1 MSSSKTIFRASLLAL
16 MFGATA
22 LAQPSLAQPPL
33 AQAALA
39 QDTIEVQSLDALDPL
54 EIGLPDAGLRENL
67 WDGTT
72 AEMARLVLQ
81 ALPDAQGPGYASPT
95 QAALARA
102 VLATGGYPPAGAR
115 GRFDLAVLR
124 TDRLLAAAGAFDAFD
139 LLERT
144 PNINRSSDMSYW
156 HAELAFA
163 LGDEAV
169 ACRAANSLLVDRDRP
184 HWLRIRAF
192 CLALN
197 GQGAAAELTAELA
210 RSSSADA
217 GFDALLFGITLESGV
232 NGDMPAL
239 DSGLKLAMARRLDDL
254 GDVEIVVSPAAP
266 GWMLR
271 LADQMTAAFLMTSQ
285 DPVSDLTRAAGLS
298 GNERIIVLESVLG
311 QGMDREAAAAALA
324 MLLGDAR
331 ASGHFYAAA
340 LRYGREVQLLP
351 MTADTLAHGFDFA
364 MAALIA
370 DDLRVAR
377 RWREGLVDGPERA
390 ILTTDEFPLKPLG
403 SPELFG
409 SDDIVDAVAVVDTN
423 WQAPSARDMM
433 HLDLSLAI
441 MDDRLTGGAFEA
453 VLAAYMESHGDASLP
468 DVMAL
473 TRLGARPPA
482 GLRQRLF
489 AAEAGISSALSLTM
503 EAAMNDRAQAET
515 GLLALAVLASTEEAG
530 VSADDMARIA
540 SALDAV
546 GLRPAALGLVLE
558 RVAQRAR

>member
-1 MSSSKTIFRASLLAL
+1 VSSSKTIFRASLLAL
-16 MFGATA
+16 TVGA
-22 LAQPSLAQPPL
+22 
-33 AQAALA
+33 AALIQPAMA
-39 QDTIEVQSLDALDPL
+39 QDAIEVQSLDALDPM

-67 WDGTT
+67 WDGTH
-72 AEMARLVLQ
+72 ADMARLVMQ
-81 ALPDAQGPGYASPT
+81 ALPDANSAGYESPT

-102 VLATGGYPPAGAR
+102 VLATGGYPPSGAR
-115 GRFDLAVLR
+115 GRFDLAALR

-144 PNINRSSDMSYW
+144 PNLNRSSDMSYW

-163 LGDEAV
+163 LGDNSI
-169 ACRAANSLLVDRDRP
+169 ACRVADALLTDRDQP
-184 HWLRIRAF
+184 HWLRTRAF

-210 RSSSADA
+210 RSSEADA

-232 NGDMPAL
+232 DGEMPAL
-239 DSGLKLAMARRLDDL
+239 DSGLKLAMARRHADFA
-254 GDVEIVVSPAAP
+254 DVEITVSSEAP

-271 LADQMTAAFLMTSQ
+271 LSQQMSAAILTPSQ
-285 DPVSDLTRAAGLS
+285 DPSADLIRSADLTGDA
-298 GNERIIVLESVLG
+298 RIGVLESVLG
-311 QGMDREAAAAALA
+311 QSMDREAAASALA
-324 MLLGDAR
+324 MLLDDAR
-331 ASGHFYAAA
+331 TDRRFYAAA

-377 RWREGLVDGPERA
+377 RWREGLIDGPERNMLA
-390 ILTTDEFPLKPLG
+390 ADESALKPIG
-403 SPELFG
+403 STELVG
-409 SDDIVDAVAVVDTN
+409 SDVIFDAADVDDTV
-423 WQAPSARDMM
+423 WEAPSARNMM
-433 HLDLSLAI
+433 HLDLALAI
-441 MDDRLTGGAFEA
+441 MDDRLTGGAFDA
-453 VLAAYMESHGDASLP
+453 VLAAYLEAHGDAGLP
-468 DVMAL
+468 EIVAL

-489 AAEAGISSALSLTM
+489 SVEAGSSSAMSLAM

-515 GLLALAVLASTEEAG
+515 GLLALAVLASSEEAG
-530 VSADDMARIA
+530 ASADDMARIA
-540 SALDAV
+540 GALDAV

-558 RVAQRAR
+558 RVAKRAR